1 MRTSSALLA
10 AAVLLALGATAAAA
24 APARAAKLTPAEAKW
39 VSPVVAL
46 WNAMNA
52 GLLVVGDQT
61 TASNALVPGS
71 AANKKLVVTLAN
83 FIACTPVMTKAK
95 APPSARLKP
104 FATSMKA
111 ACTRLG
117 TGAHGV
123 ANGVSTIY
131 NKKNGKL
138 ASLQIKAAFQ
148 EFQKGSA
155 KLATA
160 RKQLLAA
167 GGKGIFG

>member
-1 MRTSSALLA
+1 MRTISALVASSLMLSLGA
-10 AAVLLALGATAAAA
+10 AAATA
-24 APARAAKLTPAEAKW
+24 APARTAKLTPAEAKW
-39 VSPVVAL
+39 ANPVVAL

-61 TASNALVPGS
+61 TATNALVPGS

-83 FIACTPVMTKAK
+83 FIACTPVMNKAK
-95 APPSARLKP
+95 APPSTRLKP

-155 KLATA
+155 ELAAA
-160 RKQLLAA
+160 RRQLLAA
-167 GGKGIFG
+167 GGKGILG